1 MSKELRALLK
11 EINDKKNAIKSL
23 VAAKKTNEAK
33 QAKEELVDM
42 QARFDILMSLED
54 EEEEEIKDSVENGT
68 AKHVGG
74 QKKPTKKDIA
84 RAFVNR
90 IVCGLTRRKLTQED
104 AEIMDKMS
112 EGTDEDGGFTVPQ
125 DIQTDI
131 IELRRTQDDLE
142 QFVTIEPVTTEK
154 GSRIVETD
162 AESTP
167 WPDVDEGAEFTEE
180 ETPKLKQVKY
190 EIKKKGGILKT
201 TRELLMDTATN
212 ILAFINK
219 WIAKKS
225 RATRNAAILKKLK
238 EITADD
244 VKAISSID
252 DLKNVFDVELDTAIA
267 ASSMVIT
274 NQLGFNWLNKL
285 KNKDGNYIVQPDV
298 TDKTK
303 KLLFGEY
310 PIHVVSKK
318 VLKSVTS
325 GNTIKHPVYMGDPKE
340 AITLYDR
347 EKITIE
353 LSTEAGDLWAK
364 DLTGIKVRDR
374 FDVQAIDEE
383 AVVAGEITETVA
395 G

>member
-23 VAAKKTNEAK
+23 VAAKKTSEAK

-68 AKHVGG
+68 AKQVGG

-90 IVCGLTRRKLTQED
+90 IVCGLTRRQLTQED
-104 AEIMDKMS
+104 TEIMDKMS

-154 GSRIVETD
+154 GSRIVEID

-180 ETPKLKQVKY
+180 ETSKLKQVKY

-244 VKAISSID
+244 VKAISDID
-252 DLKNVFDVELDTAIA
+252 DLKNVFNTELDSAIA

-274 NQLGFNWLNKL
+274 NQLGFNWLDKL
-285 KNKDGNYIVQPDV
+285 KDKDGNYIVQPDV

-374 FDVQAIDEE
+374 FDVQAIDED